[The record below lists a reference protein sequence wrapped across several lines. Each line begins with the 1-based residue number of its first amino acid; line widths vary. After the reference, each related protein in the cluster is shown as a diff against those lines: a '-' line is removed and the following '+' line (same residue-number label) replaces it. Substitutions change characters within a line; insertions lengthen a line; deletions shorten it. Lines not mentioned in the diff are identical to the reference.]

1 MKKVISIVLA
11 LVMMMA
17 ICVPAFAGEIK
28 ETGAQSGTSTV
39 KTDTSTMG
47 SGTYTVTYPAEISIP
62 WNQTKNETYTVSTQL
77 LVGKQ
82 VTVAVADATTTTHTG
97 AMTATGTTD
106 TLEYTVSG
114 DTTVVYTGAMN
125 ETETLTFTVTDWNK
139 TIAEYTGTVTF
150 TATLADVTTAP

>member
-28 ETGAQSGTSTV
+28 ETGGQSGDATV

-47 SGTYTVTYPAEISIP
+47 SGTYTVTYPAEIVIP
-62 WNQTKNETYTVSTQL
+62 WNQSKDQTYTVSTQL

-82 VTVAVADATTTTHTG
+82 VTVAVADTTTKGLTG
-97 AMTATGTTD
+97 AMTATGTAD
-106 TLEYTVSG
+106 TLEYTISG
-114 DTTVVYTGAMN
+114 DTSVIYTGAMN
-125 ETETLTFTVTDWNK
+125 ETKTLTFTVSDWGK
-139 TIAEYTGTVTF
+139 TIAEYSGTVTF